1 MSNLKA
7 QNVHLQVFL
16 YPSRGGLKRVNENIC
31 KVQKNT
37 IINKRGAWVA
47 MSEIRKSEACEEK
60 KMGRI
65 GNRPY
70 WILNLSILIRAV
82 HQVGA
87 AVFLATFLLDEIVR
101 PPSFY
106 LVIVFG
112 SGVALS
118 IAEWMRHRQICRE
131 LSGVSTIIKLLLLG
145 AAYHGVISAPIAVL
159 LAFVIASVAAHAP
172 KMIRHRLL
180 F

>member
-1 MSNLKA
+1 
-7 QNVHLQVFL
+7 
-16 YPSRGGLKRVNENIC
+16 
-31 KVQKNT
+31 
-37 IINKRGAWVA
+37 
-47 MSEIRKSEACEEK
+47 MSEMQKSAVCEGK

-70 WILNLSILIRAV
+70 WILNLSILVRAV

-87 AVFLATFLLDEIVR
+87 AVFLATFLLDEIVH

-112 SGVALS
+112 SGVALFL
-118 IAEWMRHRQICRE
+118 AEWMRHRQICRE
-131 LSGVSTIIKLLLLG
+131 LSGVSTIVKLLLLG
-145 AAYHGVISAPIAVL
+145 AAYHGFLSAPLAVL
-159 LAFVIASVAAHAP
+159 LAFILASVGAHAP
-172 KMIRHRLL
+172 KMLRHRLL